1 MLQCKGMNKICS
13 ICAYI
18 YKEVQDKI
26 KPNRRIK
33 SRQFTAVTAYAD
45 SGCEANWV
53 GRDAQAQ
60 KARL

>member
-1 MLQCKGMNKICS
+1 MNKICS